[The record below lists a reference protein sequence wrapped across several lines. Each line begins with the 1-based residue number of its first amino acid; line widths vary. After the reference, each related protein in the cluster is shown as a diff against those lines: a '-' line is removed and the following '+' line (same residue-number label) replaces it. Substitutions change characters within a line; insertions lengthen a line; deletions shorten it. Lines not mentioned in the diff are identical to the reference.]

1 MASWFSSLST
11 TDQFFLLCAF
21 VGSFGVLLR
30 LISQF
35 FGLAHDGVD
44 GLDADIDMGDGDA
57 HHAGDGFRIIS
68 IHGLA
73 AFFMM
78 FGLVGFAANREN
90 APVAV
95 SVVSGVVAGAVSV
108 WIITKLFTMASKLQ
122 SVGNLDINKAAG
134 CAGVVYM
141 QIPKGSSGRVAVNI
155 GGRQREMDAVH
166 VNGGAIPT
174 GAKIVVV
181 RIDGSIAVV
190 DTVTDKEE

>member
-1 MASWFSSLST
+1 MTSWFASLST

-21 VGSFGVLLR
+21 AGSFGVLLR

-35 FGLAHDGVD
+35 LGFAGS
-44 GLDADIDMGDGDA
+44 LDADVELDDGDA
-57 HHAGDGFRIIS
+57 HHTGDGFRIIS

-78 FGLVGFAANREN
+78 FGLVGFAVNREN
-90 APVAV
+90 APVFV
-95 SVVSGVVAGAVSV
+95 SVVSGAAAGAVSV
-108 WIITKLFTMASKLQ
+108 WIIAKLFMMANKLQ
-122 SVGNLDINKAAG
+122 SVGNLNVNKAVG

-141 QIPKGSSGRVAVNI
+141 QIPKGASGRVVVNI

-166 VNGGAIPT
+166 INGGAVAT

-181 RIDGSIAVV
+181 RIDESIAVV
-190 DTVTDKEE
+190 DSAIDSQDAG

>member
-1 MASWFSSLST
+1 MSSWLTSLST

-21 VGSFGVLLR
+21 AGSFGVLLR

-35 FGLAHDGVD
+35 LGLAHGS
-44 GLDADIDMGDGDA
+44 LDTDIDMGDGDA

-78 FGLVGFAANREN
+78 FGLVGFAVNRES
-90 APVAV
+90 APVVV
-95 SVVSGVVAGAVSV
+95 SVVFGVVAGSVSV
-108 WIITKLFTMASKLQ
+108 WIIAKLFVMAGRLQ
-122 SVGNLDINKAAG
+122 SVGNLDISKAAG
-134 CAGVVYM
+134 CAGIVYM
-141 QIPKGSSGRVAVNI
+141 QIPKGASGRVAINI

-174 GAKIVVV
+174 GTKIVVI
-181 RIDGSIAVV
+181 RIDGPVAVV
-190 DTVTDKEE
+190 DTVSDREE